1 MFFNNPANDDIASQ
15 SSVTLLDA
23 RAAWTNG
30 ARNLELAVYGK
41 NLTDEEYLHNIVQF
55 TSTSDARID
64 VFGIGNA
71 LGYAAPGRTWGV
83 EFTYRVGGK

>member
-1 MFFNNPANDDIASQ
+1 M
-15 SSVTLLDA
+15 
-23 RAAWTNG
+23 
-30 ARNLELAVYGK
+30 YGK

-83 EFTYRVGGK
+83 EFTYRVGGR